1 MFQNCLL
8 IFKMMVLSSLTAL
21 ISACTDGPV
30 EMPGNLPNPKL
41 AELINASVQEQVRL
55 MNPVWAPGLIPQAA
69 ANAHL
74 WLKEINEV
82 IAHCR
87 YGPRNSSK
95 FNLLVY
101 DLKLNTGEEIKD
113 VYSGQRC
120 IYELARP
127 LVMRVRFKEGVVN
140 EVLTEGRELAT
151 PVDAARSEINQFA
164 ESVVRVDWRRNA
176 ARYFPANK
184 SDTAISDEW
193 RTKQP

>member
-1 MFQNCLL
+1 MLTR
-8 IFKMMVLSSLTAL
+8 KMIILSSLTAL

-41 AELINASVQEQVRL
+41 AELINASVREQVRL

-69 ANAHL
+69 ANAQL

-101 DLKLNTGEEIKD
+101 DVTLNTGEEIKD

-120 IYELARP
+120 IYDIARP
-127 LVMRVRFKEGVVN
+127 LVMRVRFKAGLVN
-140 EVLTEGRELAT
+140 EVLTDGRELT
-151 PVDAARSEINQFA
+151 SPVDAAKSEINQLA
-164 ESVVRVDWRRNA
+164 ESVLRVDWRRNA
-176 ARYFPANK
+176 SRYFPASK
-184 SDTAISDEW
+184 SDAEISDEW
-193 RTKQP
+193 RAKKP